1 MSKKLPKIIA
11 VVGPTASGKTALGI
25 FLAQRFKGEIISV
38 DSRQIYK
45 GMDIGTAKVEGKKQT
60 DENGREYFDVEGVRH
75 YGIDLV
81 EPDKIYSVAEFKE
94 YALQIMAE
102 IIGRGN
108 LPILVG
114 GTGFYLKAIVD
125 NLKIPHLAPNLD
137 LRQSLEKKDLADLVI
152 ELKKID
158 PISAEK
164 IDLKN
169 KRRVVRALE
178 VVGSTG
184 QSFAGNW
191 EKGEKLFECLEIGIT
206 QPRKILYQRID
217 DRVEEQIRN
226 GLVEETQKLIS
237 KWYKW
242 NLPSMTGIGYK
253 EIGMFLRGEISLEK
267 AKELIKFRTH
277 DYARRQITWFKSIME
292 IKWIENVEEAE
303 DLTKIFLAQ

>member
-1 MSKKLPKIIA
+1 MFKKLPKIIA

-25 FLAQRFKGEIISV
+25 FLAQKFKGEIISV

-45 GMDIGTAKVEGKKQT
+45 GMDIGTAKVEGKKNV
-60 DENGREYFDVEGVRH
+60 DGNGRECFDVEGVRH
-75 YGIDLV
+75 YGIDLI

-94 YALQIMAE
+94 YALQVMAE
-102 IIGRGN
+102 IIQRGN

-114 GTGFYLKAIVD
+114 GTGFYLKAIVE
-125 NLKIPHLAPNLD
+125 NLKIPRLAPNLD
-137 LRQSLEKKDLADLVI
+137 LRQSLEKKDLAELVK

-158 PISAEK
+158 PVSSEK

-178 VVGSTG
+178 VANFTG

-191 EKGEKLFECLEIGIT
+191 RKGEKLFETLELGIT
-206 QPRKILYQRID
+206 QTREVLYQRID
-217 DRVEEQIRN
+217 ERVEEQIKN

-242 NLPSMTGIGYK
+242 SLPSMSGIGYK
-253 EIGMFLRGEISLEK
+253 EIGMFLRGEISLER
-267 AKELIKFRTH
+267 AKEFIKFRTH
-277 DYARRQITWFKSIME
+277 DYARRQITWFKSITE

-303 DLTKIFLAQ
+303 DLTKVFLAQ